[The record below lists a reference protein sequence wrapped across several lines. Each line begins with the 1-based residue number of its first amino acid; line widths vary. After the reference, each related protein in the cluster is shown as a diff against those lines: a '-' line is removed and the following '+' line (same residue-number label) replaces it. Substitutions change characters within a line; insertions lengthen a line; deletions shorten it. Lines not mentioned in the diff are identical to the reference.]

1 MSRSS
6 KKIYDVEFKKQ
17 AVQLLLTS
25 GRPLARFARELGV
38 ESWQLRD
45 WKKRLQPELA
55 RQPQTL
61 EAMRLR
67 VSQLERETP
76 AYEQD
81 RAQVADLSKAL
92 QEATG
97 QNIQVAFV
105 DQGDTGDKPAAAAAQ
120 AGIHLEVVKH
130 HQAKHGFVL
139 LPRLGGGTVLCLG
152 GALSTLGPR
161 LRTPPRHAGRL
172 SLAGLWHTHA

>member
-25 GRPLARFARELGV
+25 GRPLAQFARELGV

-45 WKKRLQPELA
+45 WKKRLQAELA

-67 VSQLERETP
+67 VSQLEREN
-76 AYEQD
+76 
-81 RAQVADLSKAL
+81 L
-92 QEATG
+92 QLR
-97 QNIQVAFV
+97 QQRDIL
-105 DQGDTGDKPAAAAAQ
+105 KK
-120 AGIHLEVVKH
+120 LW
-130 HQAKHGFVL
+130 
-139 LPRLGGGTVLCLG
+139 
-152 GALSTLGPR
+152 ALSRPR
-161 LRTPPRHAGRL
+161 ERA
-172 SLAGLWHTHA
+172 